1 MLCTFLF
8 GMEKDFEYI
17 ELFELYKELLT
28 EKQREIFSSHYLY
41 DLSLSEIAEPDG
53 FSRQSVYDAIKKVK
67 SKLTEYE
74 TKLRLYEKF
83 SALDSLAEEQSESVK
98 ARIKEI
104 IGR

>member
-1 MLCTFLF
+1 
-8 GMEKDFEYI
+8 MEKDFEYI

-83 SALDSLAEEQSESVK
+83 SALDSLAEEQSEDVK
-98 ARIKEI
+98 ARIREI
-104 IGR
+104 IGK